1 MDRLTIL
8 LISVG
13 LSLDIFACT
22 VAISMAMKGVS
33 WVQALR
39 MALTFSLFHVAMA
52 TFGFVL
58 GTEML
63 KHIARFDHWL
73 AFALLLAVG
82 VHMIYNSLTE
92 GEKHYERVDHTRGRE
107 LVVLSIATSIDAL
120 ALGISFAALHTE
132 IVLTLAC
139 IGIVVFLFGLFA
151 TQVGA
156 RVGAR
161 TGRYAET
168 VGGLILILLGLK
180 IVLEHLCA

>member
-1 MDRLTIL
+1 MNLLTIL

-22 VAISMAMKGVS
+22 VAICMAMKGIS

-39 MALTFSLFHVAMA
+39 MSLTFSLFHVAMA
-52 TFGFVL
+52 AFGFVL
-58 GTEML
+58 GTEVL
-63 KHIARFDHWL
+63 RHIARYDHWL
-73 AFALLLAVG
+73 AFGLLLLVG

-92 GEKHYERVDHTRGRE
+92 GEEHYERVDHTRGKE

-120 ALGISFAALHTE
+120 VLGIGLAALHTE
-132 IVLTLAC
+132 VVMTLTC
-139 IGIVVFLFGLFA
+139 IGVVVFLFGILA

-156 RVGAR
+156 RVGTR

-168 VGGLILILLGLK
+168 VGGLILIVLGLK